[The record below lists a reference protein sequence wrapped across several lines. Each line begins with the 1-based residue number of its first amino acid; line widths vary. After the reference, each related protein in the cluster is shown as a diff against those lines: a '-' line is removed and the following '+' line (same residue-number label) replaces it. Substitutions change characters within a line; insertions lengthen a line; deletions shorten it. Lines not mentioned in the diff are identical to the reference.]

1 MPAQHNKRLRTSG
14 NSGNASHGSA
24 ARWLHTL
31 VALGM
36 MALVMSPMWA
46 SSQIG
51 RTVKQ
56 RPAATQQTSSTVK
69 RPTNPQPPQAAR
81 KGAKGKNVKR
91 ITPQIPNANRNQT
104 NKVFLEN
111 ADLLRAD
118 EAISRDYQVLK
129 GNVRFRRGDMYMFCD
144 SAYFYAETS
153 SLDAFGHVRMTQGDT
168 LWVYSDVLHY
178 YGEQGV
184 AELRSNVRL
193 ENRSTTLLTDALDY
207 EINSNVGY
215 YFDGGTIVDNRNN
228 TELKSQFGRYEL
240 DTKQAEF
247 SRNVH
252 LVNDQYEMFTDMLEY
267 NTQSH
272 VAHIT
277 TKTLIVSDSNTIN
290 TTNGWYNT
298 SADDATLYERSLITA
313 KDGKTLLGDT
323 VYYNRKHNYGE
334 ARGNVVITDPSNKVI
349 LDGDR
354 GYHDDNVHYSYVT
367 GRARAREFSQKDTIY
382 LHADTLCTL
391 INYVVNDS
399 VNDSVRVLR
408 AFNQVRFFRSDVQG
422 ICDSLQL
429 SEADTIINMYRHA
442 VVWNLERQ
450 IFGDEINIHLN
461 DSAAD
466 WATLPTGGFMAE
478 HLGEIYYDQLSG
490 KKMKAWFENKELRQL
505 DVDGNV
511 QVIMFPE
518 EKDSTYNK
526 MVNAESSHMRLNLK
540 AKQEVDRITL
550 WPEVTGKVTPLYL
563 AKKADMY
570 LPQFKWYDTLRP
582 QSPEDIYD
590 VSEEKRQLIQTIE
603 GGTRRR
609 SGSNATAPAA
619 TVIPQNNNNDNQGT
633 NPKPDNNSHE

>member
-1 MPAQHNKRLRTSG
+1 MSASHDKRPWSVNSRLR
-14 NSGNASHGSA
+14 HVIA
-24 ARWLHTL
+24 ACC
-31 VALGM
+31 V
-36 MALVMSPMWA
+36 MALMMSPVVLA
-46 SSQIG
+46 Q
-51 RTVKQ
+51 T
-56 RPAATQQTSSTVK
+56 TSSRSIKPRVTQPVK
-69 RPTNPQPPQAAR
+69 KKPAPTNPQPAQAAR
-81 KGAKGKNVKR
+81 KGAKGPKVSR
-91 ITPQIPNANRNQT
+91 ITPQIPKANRNQT

-111 ADLLRAD
+111 ADVLSAN
-118 EAISRDYQVLK
+118 EAISTDYQVLK

-178 YGEQGV
+178 YGNQGV
-184 AELRSNVRL
+184 AELRHNVRL

-228 TELKSQFGRYEL
+228 TELSSQYGRYEL

-247 SRNVH
+247 SRDVH
-252 LVNDQYEMFTDMLEY
+252 LVNDRYEMFTELLDY

-272 VAHIT
+272 IAHIT
-277 TKTLIVSDSNTIN
+277 SETLIVSDSNTIN

-298 SADDATLYERSLITA
+298 SADDATLYERALIKA
-313 KDGKTLLGDT
+313 KDGKTLQGDT
-323 VYYNRKHNYGE
+323 VYYNRSHNYGE

-349 LDGDR
+349 LDGDY
-354 GYHDDNVHYSYVT
+354 GYHDDNAHYSYVT
-367 GRARAREFSQKDTIY
+367 RRARAREFSQKDTIY

-391 INYVVNDS
+391 INHVVNDS

-408 AFNQVRFFRSDVQG
+408 AFNQVRFYRSDVQG

-442 VVWNLERQ
+442 VVWNQERQ

-490 KKMKAWFENKELRQL
+490 KKMKAWFEEKELRRL

-511 QVIMFPE
+511 QVIMFPQ

-526 MVNAESSHMRLNLK
+526 MVNAESSYMRLNLK
-540 AKQEVDRITL
+540 PKQEVDRITM

-563 AKKADMY
+563 ARKADMY
-570 LPQFKWYDTLRP
+570 LPQFHWYDMLRP
-582 QSPEDIYD
+582 QTPDDIFD
-590 VSEEKRQLIQTIE
+590 LTEEQRNLWKSVE

-609 SGSNATAPAA
+609 SGSNAGVVSQPTQDKETTLQP
-619 TVIPQNNNNDNQGT
+619 VEMP
-633 NPKPDNNSHE
+633 

>member
-1 MPAQHNKRLRTSG
+1 MFTSHYKRHLAV
-14 NSGNASHGSA
+14 NP
-24 ARWLHTL
+24 RWRHAILAFCLMT
-31 VALGM
+31 
-36 MALVMSPMWA
+36 LVMSPVVFA
-46 SSQIG
+46 QNPV
-51 RTVKQ
+51 RTHKPRETQHIKKQ
-56 RPAATQQTSSTVK
+56 PT
-69 RPTNPQPPQAAR
+69 PTNPQAPQAAR
-81 KGAKGKNVKR
+81 KGSKGHTVSR
-91 ITPQIPNANRNQT
+91 ITPQIPKANRNQT

-111 ADLLRAD
+111 ADILKAN

-153 SLDAFGHVRMTQGDT
+153 SLDAFGNVRMTQGDT

-178 YGEQGV
+178 YGDQGV

-228 TELKSQFGRYEL
+228 TELRSQYGRYEL

-247 SRNVH
+247 SRDVH
-252 LVNDQYEMFTDMLEY
+252 LINDRYEMFTDLLDY
-267 NTQSH
+267 NTQTH
-272 VAHIT
+272 IAHIT
-277 TKTLIVSDSNTIN
+277 SETLILSDSNTIN

-298 SADDATLYERSLITA
+298 SADDATLYERALITA

-323 VYYNRKHNYGE
+323 VYYNRSRNYGE
-334 ARGNVVITDPSNKVI
+334 ARGNVIITDPGNKVI
-349 LDGDR
+349 LDGNY
-354 GYHDDNVHYSYVT
+354 GYHDDNAHYSYVT

-391 INYVVNDS
+391 INYVVHETDS
-399 VNDSVRVLR
+399 AGNTTGDSVRVLR
-408 AFNQVRFFRSDVQG
+408 AFNQVRFYRSDVQG

-429 SEADTIINMYRHA
+429 SEADTIINMYNHA

-450 IFGDEINIHLN
+450 IFGDEINVHLN

-490 KKMKAWFENKELRQL
+490 KKMKAWFEEKELRRL

-511 QVIMFPE
+511 QVIMFPQ

-526 MVNAESSHMRLNLK
+526 MVSAESSYMRLNLK
-540 AKQEVDRITL
+540 PKQEVDRITM
-550 WPEVTGKVTPLYL
+550 WPEVSGKVTPLYL
-563 AKKADMY
+563 ARKTDLY
-570 LPQFKWYDTLRP
+570 LPQFQWYDSLRP
-582 QSPEDIYD
+582 KTPDDIYD
-590 VSEEKRQLIQTIE
+590 VSDELKQLMQSIQ

-609 SGSNATAPAA
+609 TGSNATQVSTDNTESGAA
-619 TVIPQNNNNDNQGT
+619 VSSTLQTSD
-633 NPKPDNNSHE
+633 KP

>member
-1 MPAQHNKRLRTSG
+1 MPASSNMRQWTVNKRWR
-14 NSGNASHGSA
+14 H
-24 ARWLHTL
+24 L
-31 VALGM
+31 VAVCCL
-36 MALVMSPMWA
+36 MALMMSPMVWA
-46 SSQIG
+46 QNPS
-51 RTVKQ
+51 RPVKS
-56 RPAATQQTSSTVK
+56 RPTQQVNK
-69 RPTNPQPPQAAR
+69 HKPTNPQSPQAAR
-81 KGAKGKNVKR
+81 KGSKGPTVKR
-91 ITPQIPNANRNQT
+91 ITPQIPKANRNQT

-111 ADLLRAD
+111 ADILKAN
-118 EAISRDYQVLK
+118 EAVSTDYQVLK

-178 YGEQGV
+178 YGDQGV

-228 TELKSQFGRYEL
+228 TELSSQFGRYEL
-240 DTKQAEF
+240 DTKQADF
-247 SRNVH
+247 SRDVH
-252 LVNDQYEMFTDMLEY
+252 LVNDRYEMFTNLLEY

-272 VAHIT
+272 IARIT
-277 TKTLIVSDSNTIN
+277 SETLIVSDSNTIN
-290 TTNGWYNT
+290 TSNGWYNT
-298 SADDATLYERSLITA
+298 SADDATLYERALITA
-313 KDGKTLLGDT
+313 KDGKTLQGDT
-323 VYYNRKHNYGE
+323 VYYNRNRNYGE
-334 ARGNVVITDPSNKVI
+334 ASGNVIITDPSNKVI
-349 LDGDR
+349 LDGDY
-354 GYHDDNVHYSYVT
+354 GYHDDNAHYSYVT
-367 GRARAREFSQKDTIY
+367 RRARAREFSQKDTIY

-391 INYVVNDS
+391 INHIVNDS

-408 AFNQVRFFRSDVQG
+408 AFNQVRFYRSDVQG

-490 KKMKAWFENKELRQL
+490 KKMKAWFEEKELRRL

-511 QVIMFPE
+511 QVIMFPQE
-518 EKDSTYNK
+518 EDSTYNK
-526 MVNAESSHMRLNLK
+526 MVNAESSYLRLNLK
-540 AKQEVDRITL
+540 PKQEVDRITM
-550 WPEVTGKVTPLYL
+550 WPEVSGKVSPLYL
-563 AKKADMY
+563 TKKADMY
-570 LPQFKWYDTLRP
+570 LPQFKWYEALRP
-582 QSPEDIYD
+582 KTPDDIYD
-590 VSEEKRQLIQTIE
+590 VSDELKELMRSIE

-609 SGSNATAPAA
+609 SGSGANKPSVPTGNASAITTETP
-619 TVIPQNNNNDNQGT
+619 VQP
-633 NPKPDNNSHE
+633 

>member
-1 MPAQHNKRLRTSG
+1 MS
-14 NSGNASHGSA
+14 ASHDKRHLASGS
-24 ARWLHTL
+24 RWHHVI
-31 VALGM
+31 VACCM
-36 MALVMSPMWA
+36 MALVMSPMMWA
-46 SSQIG
+46 GPLSQAVKPQLK
-51 RTVKQ
+51 TVKS
-56 RPAATQQTSSTVK
+56 ATK
-69 RPTNPQPPQAAR
+69 RPSNPQPAQAAK
-81 KGAKGKNVKR
+81 KGSKGPKVNR
-91 ITPQIPNANRNQT
+91 ITPQIPKANRNQT

-111 ADLLRAD
+111 ADVLKAN
-118 EAISRDYQVLK
+118 EAVSRDYQVLK

-153 SLDAFGHVRMTQGDT
+153 SLDAFGNVRMTQGDT

-178 YGEQGV
+178 YGDQGV

-228 TELKSQFGRYEL
+228 TELSSQYGRYEL

-247 SRNVH
+247 SRDVH
-252 LVNDQYEMFTDMLEY
+252 LINDRYEMFTDLLDY

-272 VAHIT
+272 IAHIT
-277 TKTLIVSDSNTIN
+277 SQTLIVSDSNTIN

-323 VYYNRKHNYGE
+323 VYYNRKRNYGE
-334 ARGNVVITDPSNKVI
+334 ARGDVVITDPGNKVI
-349 LDGDR
+349 LDGNY
-354 GYHDDNVHYSYVT
+354 GYHDDNAHYSYVT

-391 INYVVNDS
+391 INHVVNDS

-408 AFNQVRFFRSDVQG
+408 AFNQVRFYRSDVQG

-429 SEADTIINMYRHA
+429 SEADTIINMYNHA

-490 KKMKAWFENKELRQL
+490 KKMKAWFENKELRRL

-511 QVIMFPE
+511 QVIMFPQ

-526 MVNAESSHMRLNLK
+526 MVSAESSYMRLNLK
-540 AKQEVDRITL
+540 LKQEVDRITM
-550 WPEVTGKVTPLYL
+550 WPEVSGKVTPLYL
-563 AKKADMY
+563 AKRMDLY
-570 LPQFKWYDTLRP
+570 LPQFQWYDALRP
-582 QSPEDIYD
+582 KSPDDIYD
-590 VSEEKRQLIQTIE
+590 VSDELKQMVNSIQ
-603 GGTRRR
+603 GSTRRR
-609 SGSNATAPAA
+609 SGSNASQSATSVVNESSVPA
-619 TVIPQNNNNDNQGT
+619 TQLNT
-633 NPKPDNNSHE
+633 ETHE

>member
-1 MPAQHNKRLRTSG
+1 
-14 NSGNASHGSA
+14 
-24 ARWLHTL
+24 
-31 VALGM
+31 
-36 MALVMSPMWA
+36 
-46 SSQIG
+46 
-51 RTVKQ
+51 
-56 RPAATQQTSSTVK
+56 
-69 RPTNPQPPQAAR
+69 
-81 KGAKGKNVKR
+81 
-91 ITPQIPNANRNQT
+91 
-104 NKVFLEN
+104 
-111 ADLLRAD
+111 
-118 EAISRDYQVLK
+118 
-129 GNVRFRRGDMYMFCD
+129 MYMFCD

-153 SLDAFGHVRMTQGDT
+153 SLDAFGNVRMTQGDT

-193 ENRSTTLLTDALDY
+193 ENRSTTLITDALDY

-228 TELKSQFGRYEL
+228 TELSSQYGRYEL

-252 LVNDQYEMFTDMLEY
+252 LVNDRYEMFTDLLDY

-272 VAHIT
+272 IAKISSQ
-277 TKTLIVSDSNTIN
+277 TLIVSDSNTIN
-290 TTNGWYNT
+290 TTSGWYNT
-298 SADDATLYERSLITA
+298 SADDATLYQRSLITA
-313 KDGKTLLGDT
+313 KDGKTLEGDT
-323 VYYNRKHNYGE
+323 VYYNRKRNYGE
-334 ARGNVVITDPSNKVI
+334 ARGNVIITDPSNKVI
-349 LDGDR
+349 LDGGY
-354 GYHDDNVHYSYVT
+354 GYHDDNAHYSYVT
-367 GRARAREFSQKDTIY
+367 KRARAREFSQKDTIY

-391 INYVVNDS
+391 INHIVNDS

-408 AFNQVRFFRSDVQG
+408 AFNQVRFYRSDIQG

-442 VVWNLERQ
+442 VVWNLARQ
-450 IFGDEINIHLN
+450 IFGDEINVHLN

-526 MVNAESSHMRLNLK
+526 MVNAESSYMRLNLK
-540 AKQEVDRITL
+540 AKQEVDRIVM
-550 WPEVTGKVTPLYL
+550 WPEVSGKVTPLYL
-563 AKKADMY
+563 ARKADLY
-570 LPQFKWYDTLRP
+570 LPQFKWYDALRP
-582 QSPEDIYD
+582 QSPDDIYD
-590 VSEEKRQLIQTIE
+590 VSDELKQLMRSIE

-609 SGSNATAPAA
+609 SGSAA
-619 TVIPQNNNNDNQGT
+619 VSA
-633 NPKPDNNSHE
+633 NSAVGGASDSSTLKVQ

>member
-1 MPAQHNKRLRTSG
+1 
-14 NSGNASHGSA
+14 
-24 ARWLHTL
+24 
-31 VALGM
+31 
-36 MALVMSPMWA
+36 MALMMSPVVLA
-46 SSQIG
+46 Q
-51 RTVKQ
+51 T
-56 RPAATQQTSSTVK
+56 TSSRGIKPRVTQPVK
-69 RPTNPQPPQAAR
+69 KKPAPTNPQPAQAAR
-81 KGAKGKNVKR
+81 KGAKGPTVSR
-91 ITPQIPNANRNQT
+91 ITPQIPKANRNQT

-111 ADLLRAD
+111 ADVLSAN
-118 EAISRDYQVLK
+118 EAISTDYQVLK

-178 YGEQGV
+178 YGNQGV
-184 AELRSNVRL
+184 AELRHNVRL

-228 TELKSQFGRYEL
+228 TELSSQYGRYEL

-247 SRNVH
+247 SRDVH
-252 LVNDQYEMFTDMLEY
+252 LVNDRYEMFTELLDY

-272 VAHIT
+272 IAHIT
-277 TKTLIVSDSNTIN
+277 SETLIVSDSNTIN

-298 SADDATLYERSLITA
+298 SADDATLYERALIKA
-313 KDGKTLLGDT
+313 KDGKTLQGDT
-323 VYYNRKHNYGE
+323 VYYNRSHNYGE

-349 LDGDR
+349 LDGDY
-354 GYHDDNVHYSYVT
+354 GYHDDNAHYSYVT
-367 GRARAREFSQKDTIY
+367 RRARAREFSQKDTIY

-391 INYVVNDS
+391 INHVVNDS

-408 AFNQVRFFRSDVQG
+408 AFNQVRFYRSDVQG

-442 VVWNLERQ
+442 VVWNQERQ

-490 KKMKAWFENKELRQL
+490 KKMKAWFEEKELRRL

-511 QVIMFPE
+511 QVIMFPQ

-526 MVNAESSHMRLNLK
+526 MVNAESSYMRLNLK
-540 AKQEVDRITL
+540 PKQEVDRITM
-550 WPEVTGKVTPLYL
+550 WPEVSGKVTPLYL
-563 AKKADMY
+563 ARKADMY
-570 LPQFKWYDTLRP
+570 LPQFHWYDMLRP
-582 QSPEDIYD
+582 QSPDDIFD
-590 VSEEKRQLIQTIE
+590 LTEEQRNLWKSVE

-609 SGSNATAPAA
+609 SGSNAGVVTLP
-619 TVIPQNNNNDNQGT
+619 TQDNETTLQ
-633 NPKPDNNSHE
+633 PVEMP

>member
-1 MPAQHNKRLRTSG
+1 MHASNNMRRWTGNKRCR
-14 NSGNASHGSA
+14 H
-24 ARWLHTL
+24 L
-31 VALGM
+31 VTVCCL
-36 MALVMSPMWA
+36 MALMMSPMVWA
-46 SSQIG
+46 QNPT
-51 RTVKQ
+51 RPVKS
-56 RPAATQQTSSTVK
+56 RAVQTTNK
-69 RPTNPQPPQAAR
+69 RVPTNPQPPQAAK
-81 KGAKGKNVKR
+81 KGAKGPTVKR
-91 ITPQIPNANRNQT
+91 ITPQIPKANRNQT

-111 ADLLRAD
+111 ADILKAN
-118 EAISRDYQVLK
+118 EAISTDYQVLK

-178 YGEQGV
+178 YGDQGV

-215 YFDGGTIVDNRNN
+215 YFNGGTIVDNRNN
-228 TELKSQFGRYEL
+228 TELSSQYGRYEL

-247 SRNVH
+247 SRDVH
-252 LVNDQYEMFTDMLEY
+252 LVNDRYEMFTDLLDY

-272 VAHIT
+272 IARIT
-277 TKTLIVSDSNTIN
+277 SETLIVSDSNTIN
-290 TTNGWYNT
+290 TSNGWYNT
-298 SADDATLYERSLITA
+298 SVDDATLYERALITA
-313 KDGKTLLGDT
+313 KDGKTLQGDT
-323 VYYNRKHNYGE
+323 VYYNRNRNYGE
-334 ARGNVVITDPSNKVI
+334 ARGNVIITDPSNKVI
-349 LDGDR
+349 LDGDY
-354 GYHDDNVHYSYVT
+354 GYHDDNAHYSYVT
-367 GRARAREFSQKDTIY
+367 QRARAREFSQKDTIF

-391 INYVVNDS
+391 INHIVNDS

-408 AFNQVRFFRSDVQG
+408 AFNQVRFYRNDVQG

-429 SEADTIINMYRHA
+429 SEADTIINMYNHA

-490 KKMKAWFENKELRQL
+490 KKMKAWFEDKELRRL

-511 QVIMFPE
+511 QVIMFPL

-526 MVNAESSHMRLNLK
+526 MVHAESSYMRLNLK
-540 AKQEVDRITL
+540 PKQEVDRITM
-550 WPEVTGKVTPLYL
+550 WPEVSGKVSPLYL
-563 AKKADMY
+563 TKNADMY
-570 LPQFKWYDTLRP
+570 LPQFQWYDALRP
-582 QSPEDIYD
+582 KTPDDIYD
-590 VSEEKRQLIQTIE
+590 VSDELKQMVQSIQ

-609 SGSNATAPAA
+609 SGSSSGVNTVDGAA
-619 TVIPQNNNNDNQGT
+619 TTITSETPVVP
-633 NPKPDNNSHE
+633 

>member
-1 MPAQHNKRLRTSG
+1 MLASHNKRRLTV
-14 NSGNASHGSA
+14 NSSWRHVLLACC
-24 ARWLHTL
+24 
-31 VALGM
+31 V
-36 MALVMSPMWA
+36 MALMMSPVVLA
-46 SSQIG
+46 Q
-51 RTVKQ
+51 T
-56 RPAATQQTSSTVK
+56 TSS
-69 RPTNPQPPQAAR
+69 RPLKSRVTQPDKKKPGPVNPQPVQAAR
-81 KGAKGKNVKR
+81 KGAKGPKVSR
-91 ITPQIPNANRNQT
+91 ITPQIPKANRNQT

-111 ADLLRAD
+111 ADVLSAN
-118 EAISRDYQVLK
+118 EAISTDYQVLK

-178 YGEQGV
+178 YGDQGV
-184 AELRSNVRL
+184 AELRHNVRL

-228 TELKSQFGRYEL
+228 TELSSQYGRYEL

-247 SRNVH
+247 SRDVH
-252 LVNDQYEMFTDMLEY
+252 LVNDRYEMFTELLDY

-272 VAHIT
+272 IAHIT
-277 TKTLIVSDSNTIN
+277 SETLIVSDSNTIN

-298 SADDATLYERSLITA
+298 SADDATLYERALIKA
-313 KDGKTLLGDT
+313 KDGKTLQGDT
-323 VYYNRKHNYGE
+323 VYYNRSHNYGE
-334 ARGNVVITDPSNKVI
+334 ARGNVIITDPSNKVI
-349 LDGDR
+349 LDGDY
-354 GYHDDNVHYSYVT
+354 GYHDDNAHYSYVT
-367 GRARAREFSQKDTIY
+367 RRARAREFSQKDTIY

-391 INYVVNDS
+391 INHVVNDS

-408 AFNQVRFFRSDVQG
+408 AFNQVRFYRSDVQG

-429 SEADTIINMYRHA
+429 SEADTIINMYNHA

-450 IFGDEINIHLN
+450 IFGDEINVHLN

-490 KKMKAWFENKELRQL
+490 KKMKAWFEEKELRRL

-511 QVIMFPE
+511 QVIMFPQ
-518 EKDSTYNK
+518 EKDSIYNK
-526 MVNAESSHMRLNLK
+526 MVSAESSYMRLNLK
-540 AKQEVDRITL
+540 PKQEVDRITM
-550 WPEVTGKVTPLYL
+550 WPEVSGKVTPLYL
-563 AKKADMY
+563 AKKSDMY
-570 LPQFKWYDTLRP
+570 LPQFQWYDALRP
-582 QSPEDIYD
+582 KTPDDIYD
-590 VSEEKRQLIQTIE
+590 VSDELKQVIQSIQ

-609 SGSNATAPAA
+609 SGSNANAA
-619 TVIPQNNNNDNQGT
+619 TATEANVPNDLST
-633 NPKPDNNSHE
+633 PKTEEKP

>member
-1 MPAQHNKRLRTSG
+1 MPATHDKRYPSNGSTG
-14 NSGNASHGSA
+14 NSHACWRHVVVVFCLFA
-24 ARWLHTL
+24 ML
-31 VALGM
+31 
-36 MALVMSPMWA
+36 MSPVVWA
-46 SSQIG
+46 QTPKGAKS
-51 RTVKQ
+51 
-56 RPAATQQTSSTVK
+56 RPVTTQKKNVK
-69 RPTNPQPPQAAR
+69 RPTNPQPAQAAQ
-81 KGAKGKNVKR
+81 KGAKGPKVNR
-91 ITPQIPNANRNQT
+91 ITPQIPKANRNQT

-111 ADLLRAD
+111 ADLLKAN
-118 EAISRDYQVLK
+118 EMVSRDYQVLK

-153 SLDAFGHVRMTQGDT
+153 SLDAFGNVRMTQGDT

-193 ENRSTTLLTDALDY
+193 ENRSTTLITDALDY

-228 TELKSQFGRYEL
+228 TELSSQYGRYEL

-252 LVNDQYEMFTDMLEY
+252 LVNDRYEMFTDLLDY

-272 VAHIT
+272 IAKISSQ
-277 TKTLIVSDSNTIN
+277 TLIVSDSNTIN
-290 TTNGWYNT
+290 TTSGWYNT
-298 SADDATLYERSLITA
+298 SADDATLYQRSLITA
-313 KDGKTLLGDT
+313 KDGKTLEGDT
-323 VYYNRKHNYGE
+323 VYYNRKRNYGE
-334 ARGNVVITDPSNKVI
+334 ARGNVIITDPSNKVI
-349 LDGDR
+349 LDGGY
-354 GYHDDNVHYSYVT
+354 GYHDDNAHYSYVT
-367 GRARAREFSQKDTIY
+367 KRARAREFSQKDTIY
-382 LHADTLCTL
+382 LHADTLCTH
-391 INYVVNDS
+391 INHIVNDS

-408 AFNQVRFFRSDVQG
+408 AFNQVRFYRSDIQG

-442 VVWNLERQ
+442 VVWNLARQ
-450 IFGDEINIHLN
+450 IFGDEINVHLN

-526 MVNAESSHMRLNLK
+526 MVNAESSYMRLNLK
-540 AKQEVDRITL
+540 AKQEVDRIVM
-550 WPEVTGKVTPLYL
+550 WPEVSGKVTPLYL
-563 AKKADMY
+563 ARKADLY
-570 LPQFKWYDTLRP
+570 LPQFKWYDALRP
-582 QSPEDIYD
+582 QSPDDIYD
-590 VSEEKRQLIQTIE
+590 VSDELKQLMRSIE

-609 SGSNATAPAA
+609 SGSAA
-619 TVIPQNNNNDNQGT
+619 VSA
-633 NPKPDNNSHE
+633 NSANSAVGGASDSSTLKAQ

>member
-1 MPAQHNKRLRTSG
+1 
-14 NSGNASHGSA
+14 
-24 ARWLHTL
+24 
-31 VALGM
+31 
-36 MALVMSPMWA
+36 MALMMSPVVWA
-46 SSQIG
+46 QNPV
-51 RTVKQ
+51 RTVKPRAGQ
-56 RPAATQQTSSTVK
+56 AVNKHKPS
-69 RPTNPQPPQAAR
+69 NPQTPQAAR
-81 KGAKGKNVKR
+81 KGAKGPKVGR
-91 ITPQIPNANRNQT
+91 ITPQIPKANRNQT

-111 ADLLRAD
+111 ADLLKAD
-118 EAISRDYQVLK
+118 ENISLDYQVLK

-144 SAYFYAETS
+144 SAYFYAQTS
-153 SLDAFGHVRMTQGDT
+153 SLDAFGNVRMTQGDT

-178 YGEQGV
+178 YGDQGV

-193 ENRSTTLLTDALDY
+193 ENRSTTLLTNALDY

-228 TELKSQFGRYEL
+228 TELSSVYGRYEL

-247 SRNVH
+247 SRDVH
-252 LVNDQYEMFTDMLEY
+252 LVNDRYEMFTDLLDY

-272 VAHIT
+272 IAHIT
-277 TKTLIVSDSNTIN
+277 SETLIVSDSNTIN

-298 SADDATLYERSLITA
+298 SADDATLYERALITA

-323 VYYNRKHNYGE
+323 VYYNRNRNYGE
-334 ARGNVVITDPSNKVI
+334 ARGNVVITDPTNKVI
-349 LDGDR
+349 LDGNY
-354 GYHDDNVHYSYVT
+354 GYHDDNAHYSFVT

-391 INYVVNDS
+391 INHVVNDS

-429 SEADTIINMYRHA
+429 SEADTIINMYNHA

-450 IFGDEINIHLN
+450 IFGDEINVHLN

-478 HLGEIYYDQLSG
+478 HLGETYYDQLSG
-490 KKMKAWFENKELRQL
+490 KKMKAWFEDKELRRL

-511 QVIMFPE
+511 QVIMFPQ

-526 MVNAESSHMRLNLK
+526 MVNAESSFMRLNLK
-540 AKQEVDRITL
+540 AKQEVDRITM
-550 WPEVTGKVTPLYL
+550 WPEVSGRVTPLFL
-563 AKKADMY
+563 AKKTDLY
-570 LPQFKWYDTLRP
+570 LPQFQWYDALRP
-582 QSPEDIYD
+582 KTPDDIYD
-590 VSEEKRQLIQTIE
+590 VSDELKQVMKSIQ

-609 SGSNATAPAA
+609 SGSNASA
-619 TVIPQNNNNDNQGT
+619 TPTVEVGASSSET
-633 NPKPDNNSHE
+633 TLKSEEKP

>member
-1 MPAQHNKRLRTSG
+1 
-14 NSGNASHGSA
+14 
-24 ARWLHTL
+24 
-31 VALGM
+31 
-36 MALVMSPMWA
+36 MALMMSPMLWA
-46 SSQIG
+46 QQP
-51 RTVKQ
+51 Q
-56 RPAATQQTSSTVK
+56 RSTRVRAAAPRSSTVK
-69 RPTNPQPPQAAR
+69 RPTNPQHAQAAR
-81 KGAKGKNVKR
+81 KGSKGPSVSR
-91 ITPQIPNANRNQT
+91 ITPQIPKANRNQT

-111 ADLLRAD
+111 ADILKAN
-118 EAISRDYQVLK
+118 EYISRDYQVLK

-153 SLDAFGHVRMTQGDT
+153 SLDAFGNVRMTQGDT

-178 YGEQGV
+178 YGDQGV

-228 TELKSQFGRYEL
+228 TELKSQYGRYEL

-247 SRNVH
+247 SRDVH
-252 LVNDQYEMFTDMLEY
+252 LINDRYEMFTDMLDY
-267 NTQSH
+267 NTQTH
-272 VAHIT
+272 IAHIT
-277 TKTLIVSDSNTIN
+277 SETLIVSDSNTIN

-298 SADDATLYERSLITA
+298 SADDATLYERAVITA

-323 VYYNRKHNYGE
+323 VYYNRKRNYGE

-349 LDGDR
+349 LDGDY
-354 GYHDDNVHYSYVT
+354 GYHDDNAHYSYVT
-367 GRARAREFSQKDTIY
+367 RRARAREFSQKDTIY

-391 INYVVNDS
+391 INHVVNDS

-408 AFNQVRFFRSDVQG
+408 AFNQVRFYRNDVQG

-429 SEADTIINMYRHA
+429 SEADTIINMYNHA

-450 IFGDEINIHLN
+450 IFGDEINVHLN

-466 WATLPTGGFMAE
+466 WAMLPLGGFMAE

-490 KKMKAWFENKELRQL
+490 KKMKAWFEEKELRRL

-511 QVIMFPE
+511 QVIMFPQ

-526 MVNAESSHMRLNLK
+526 MVSAESSYMRLNLK
-540 AKQEVDRITL
+540 PKQEVDRITM
-550 WPEVTGKVTPLYL
+550 WPEVSGKVTPLYL
-563 AKKADMY
+563 AKKADLY
-570 LPQFKWYDTLRP
+570 LPQFQWYDALRP
-582 QSPEDIYD
+582 KSPDDIYD
-590 VSEEKRQLIQTIE
+590 VSEELKQLMRTIQ

-609 SGSNATAPAA
+609 AGANAGLASSSPDQAA
-619 TVIPQNNNNDNQGT
+619 SETTLQNSD
-633 NPKPDNNSHE
+633 PSHE

>member
-1 MPAQHNKRLRTSG
+1 MSVLHNMRRCTV
-14 NSGNASHGSA
+14 NRYWRHF
-24 ARWLHTL
+24 
-31 VALGM
+31 VAVCCVMVLM
-36 MALVMSPMWA
+36 MSPMA
-46 SSQIG
+46 LAQNSSRAVRANPNQQ
-51 RTVKQ
+51 VKKH
-56 RPAATQQTSSTVK
+56 T
-69 RPTNPQPPQAAR
+69 PTNPQPPKAAR
-81 KGAKGKNVKR
+81 KGTKGPKVQR
-91 ITPQIPNANRNQT
+91 ITPQIPKANRNQT

-111 ADLLRAD
+111 ADILSAN
-118 EAISRDYQVLK
+118 EAISTDYQVLK

-178 YGEQGV
+178 YGDQGV

-228 TELKSQFGRYEL
+228 TELRSQFGRYEL

-247 SRNVH
+247 SRDVH
-252 LVNDQYEMFTDMLEY
+252 LVNDRYEMFTDLLEY
-267 NTQSH
+267 NTLSH
-272 VAHIT
+272 LAHIT
-277 TKTLIVSDSNTIN
+277 SETLIVSDSNTIN

-298 SADDATLYERSLITA
+298 SADDATLYERALITA

-349 LDGDR
+349 LDGDY
-354 GYHDDNVHYSYVT
+354 GYHDDNAHYSYVT
-367 GRARAREFSQKDTIY
+367 RRARAREFSQKDTIY

-391 INYVVNDS
+391 INHVVNDS

-408 AFNQVRFFRSDVQG
+408 AFNQVRFYRSDVQG

-490 KKMKAWFENKELRQL
+490 KKMKAWFEEKELRRL

-511 QVIMFPE
+511 QVIMFPQ

-526 MVNAESSHMRLNLK
+526 MVSAESSYLRLNLK
-540 AKQEVDRITL
+540 PKQEVDRITM
-550 WPEVTGKVTPLYL
+550 WPEVSGKVTPLYL

-570 LPQFKWYDTLRP
+570 LPQFKWYDSLRP
-582 QSPEDIYD
+582 QSPDDIFD
-590 VSEEKRQLIQTIE
+590 VSDELKDLMRTIE

-609 SGSNATAPAA
+609 SGSAA
-619 TVIPQNNNNDNQGT
+619 GT
-633 NPKPDNNSHE
+633 MTTDSGAGSSSTTLTLENSDKP

>member
-1 MPAQHNKRLRTSG
+1 MVASPNKWKG
-14 NSGNASHGSA
+14 IFNARYRHVLMA
-24 ARWLHTL
+24 CCL
-31 VALGM
+31 
-36 MALVMSPMWA
+36 MALMMSPMVWA
-46 SSQIG
+46 QTPRSTKP
-51 RTVKQ
+51 RTAMQ
-56 RPAATQQTSSTVK
+56 RPK
-69 RPTNPQPPQAAR
+69 RPQPTNPQPAQAAR
-81 KGAKGKNVKR
+81 KGAKGPKVSR
-91 ITPQIPNANRNQT
+91 ITPQIPKANRNQS

-111 ADLLRAD
+111 ADILSAN
-118 EAISRDYQVLK
+118 EAISTDYQVLK

-153 SLDAFGHVRMTQGDT
+153 SLDAFGNVRMTQGDT

-178 YGEQGV
+178 YGDQGV
-184 AELRSNVRL
+184 AELRNNVRL

-228 TELKSQFGRYEL
+228 TELSSQYGRYEL

-252 LVNDQYEMFTDMLEY
+252 LVNDRYEMFTDLLDY

-272 VAHIT
+272 IAHIT
-277 TKTLIVSDSNTIN
+277 SETYIVSDSNTIN

-298 SADDATLYERSLITA
+298 SADDATLYERALITA
-313 KDGKTLLGDT
+313 KDGKTLQGDT
-323 VYYNRKHNYGE
+323 VYYNRNRNYGE
-334 ARGNVVITDPSNKVI
+334 ARGDVVITDPSNKVI
-349 LDGDR
+349 LDGDY
-354 GYHDDNVHYSYVT
+354 GYHDDNAHYSYVT
-367 GRARAREFSQKDTIY
+367 GRARAREFSQQDTIY

-391 INYVVNDS
+391 INYVVKDS
-399 VNDSVRVLR
+399 LGGDSVRVLR
-408 AFNQVRFFRSDVQG
+408 AFNQVRFYRSDVQG

-429 SEADTIINMYRHA
+429 SEADTIINMYDHA

-511 QVIMFPE
+511 EVIMFPQE
-518 EKDSTYNK
+518 DDSTYNK
-526 MVNAESSHMRLNLK
+526 MVNAESSYLRLNLK
-540 AKQEVDRITL
+540 PKQEVDRIAM
-550 WPEVTGKVTPLYL
+550 WPEVTGRVTPLYL
-563 AKKADMY
+563 ARKTDLY
-570 LPQFKWYDTLRP
+570 LPQFQWYDALRP
-582 QSPEDIYD
+582 KTPDDIYD
-590 VSEEKRQLIQTIE
+590 VSDELKQLTQTIQ

-609 SGSNATAPAA
+609 SGSNAADASAQSTETTIA
-619 TVIPQNNNNDNQGT
+619 T
-633 NPKPDNNSHE
+633 NPQPLEKP

>member
-1 MPAQHNKRLRTSG
+1 MFTSHYKRHLAVS
-14 NSGNASHGSA
+14 
-24 ARWLHTL
+24 ARWRHFI
-31 VALGM
+31 VACSM
-36 MALVMSPMWA
+36 MMLVMSPVVWA
-46 SSQIG
+46 QNPVGNRRPTSMQHIK
-51 RTVKQ
+51 KQ
-56 RPAATQQTSSTVK
+56 PT
-69 RPTNPQPPQAAR
+69 PTNPQPAQAAR
-81 KGAKGKNVKR
+81 KGSKGHNVSR
-91 ITPQIPNANRNQT
+91 ITPQIPKASRNQT

-111 ADLLRAD
+111 ADILKAN
-118 EAISRDYQVLK
+118 EVISRDYQVLK

-144 SAYFYAETS
+144 SAYFYPETS

-178 YGEQGV
+178 YGDQGV

-215 YFDGGTIVDNRNN
+215 YFNGGTIVDNRNN
-228 TELKSQFGRYEL
+228 TELRSQYGRYEL

-247 SRNVH
+247 SRDVY
-252 LVNDQYEMFTDMLEY
+252 LVNDRYEMFTDLLDY

-272 VAHIT
+272 IAHIT
-277 TKTLIVSDSNTIN
+277 SETLIVSDSNTIN

-298 SADDATLYERSLITA
+298 SADDATLYERALITA

-323 VYYNRKHNYGE
+323 VYYNRSRNYGE
-334 ARGNVVITDPSNKVI
+334 ARGDVVITDPSNKVI
-349 LDGDR
+349 LDGNY
-354 GYHDDNVHYSYVT
+354 GYHDDNAHYSYVT

-391 INYVVNDS
+391 INYVPNDS
-399 VNDSVRVLR
+399 TGGDSVRVLR
-408 AFNQVRFFRSDVQG
+408 AFNQVRFYRSDVQG

-429 SEADTIINMYRHA
+429 SEADTIINMYNHA

-490 KKMKAWFENKELRQL
+490 KKMKAWFEEKELRRL

-511 QVIMFPE
+511 QVIMFPQE
-518 EKDSTYNK
+518 EDSTYNK
-526 MVNAESSHMRLNLK
+526 MVNAESSYMRLNLK
-540 AKQEVDRITL
+540 PKQEVDRITM
-550 WPEVTGKVTPLYL
+550 WPEVSGKVTPLYL
-563 AKKADMY
+563 ARKTDMY
-570 LPQFKWYDTLRP
+570 LPQFQWYDALRP
-582 QSPEDIYD
+582 KTPDDIYD
-590 VSEEKRQLIQTIE
+590 VSDDLKQMIQSIQ

-609 SGSNATAPAA
+609 SGSNASSTPTPAPAGNEA
-619 TVIPQNNNNDNQGT
+619 SSNLSTP
-633 NPKPDNNSHE
+633 

>member
-1 MPAQHNKRLRTSG
+1 MFTSHYKRHLAVS
-14 NSGNASHGSA
+14 
-24 ARWLHTL
+24 ARWRHFI
-31 VALGM
+31 VACSM
-36 MALVMSPMWA
+36 MMLVMSPVVWA
-46 SSQIG
+46 QNPVGNRRPTSMQHIK
-51 RTVKQ
+51 KQ
-56 RPAATQQTSSTVK
+56 PT
-69 RPTNPQPPQAAR
+69 PTNPQPAQAAR
-81 KGAKGKNVKR
+81 KGSKGHNVSR
-91 ITPQIPNANRNQT
+91 ITPQIPKANRNQT

-111 ADLLRAD
+111 ADILKAN
-118 EAISRDYQVLK
+118 EVISRDYQVLK

-144 SAYFYAETS
+144 SAYFYPETS

-178 YGEQGV
+178 YGDQGV

-215 YFDGGTIVDNRNN
+215 YFNGGTIVDNRNN
-228 TELKSQFGRYEL
+228 TELRSQYGRYEL

-247 SRNVH
+247 SRDVH
-252 LVNDQYEMFTDMLEY
+252 LVNDRYEMFTDLLDY

-272 VAHIT
+272 IAHIT
-277 TKTLIVSDSNTIN
+277 SETLIVSDSNTIN

-298 SADDATLYERSLITA
+298 SADDATLYERALITA

-323 VYYNRKHNYGE
+323 VYYNRSRNYGE
-334 ARGNVVITDPSNKVI
+334 ARGDVVITDPSNKVI
-349 LDGDR
+349 LDGNY
-354 GYHDDNVHYSYVT
+354 GYHDDNAHYSYVT

-391 INYVVNDS
+391 INYVPNDS
-399 VNDSVRVLR
+399 TGGDSVRVLR
-408 AFNQVRFFRSDVQG
+408 AFNQVRFYRSDVQG

-429 SEADTIINMYRHA
+429 SEADTIINMYNHA

-490 KKMKAWFENKELRQL
+490 KKMKAWFEEKELRRL

-511 QVIMFPE
+511 QVIMFPQE
-518 EKDSTYNK
+518 DDSTYNK
-526 MVNAESSHMRLNLK
+526 MVNAESSYMRLNLK
-540 AKQEVDRITL
+540 PKQEVDRITM
-550 WPEVTGKVTPLYL
+550 WPEVSGKVTPLYL
-563 AKKADMY
+563 ARKTDMY
-570 LPQFKWYDTLRP
+570 LPQFQWYDALRP
-582 QSPEDIYD
+582 KTPDDIYD
-590 VSEEKRQLIQTIE
+590 VSDDLKQMIQSIQ

-609 SGSNATAPAA
+609 SGSNAASTPTPTPAGNEA
-619 TVIPQNNNNDNQGT
+619 SSNLSTLETSEQP
-633 NPKPDNNSHE
+633 

>member
-1 MPAQHNKRLRTSG
+1 MAVYSG
-14 NSGNASHGSA
+14 KQYRNGAS
-24 ARWLHTL
+24 RWRQVI
-31 VALGM
+31 VACCV
-36 MALVMSPMWA
+36 MALMMSPMLWA
-46 SSQIG
+46 QQP
-51 RTVKQ
+51 Q
-56 RPAATQQTSSTVK
+56 RSTRVRAAAPRSSTIK
-69 RPTNPQPPQAAR
+69 RPTNPQHAQAAR
-81 KGAKGKNVKR
+81 KGSKGRSVGR
-91 ITPQIPNANRNQT
+91 ITPQIPKANRNQT

-111 ADLLRAD
+111 ADILKAN
-118 EAISRDYQVLK
+118 EYISRDYQVLK

-153 SLDAFGHVRMTQGDT
+153 SLDAFGNVRMTQGDT

-178 YGEQGV
+178 YGDQGV

-228 TELKSQFGRYEL
+228 TELKSQYGRYEL

-247 SRNVH
+247 SRDVH
-252 LVNDQYEMFTDMLEY
+252 LINDRYEMFTDMLDY
-267 NTQSH
+267 NTQTH
-272 VAHIT
+272 IAHIT
-277 TKTLIVSDSNTIN
+277 SETLIVSDSNTIN

-298 SADDATLYERSLITA
+298 SADDATLYERAVITA

-323 VYYNRKHNYGE
+323 VYYNRKRNYGE
-334 ARGNVVITDPSNKVI
+334 ARGNVVITDPTNKVI
-349 LDGDR
+349 LDGDY
-354 GYHDDNVHYSYVT
+354 GYHDDNAHYSYVT
-367 GRARAREFSQKDTIY
+367 RRARAREFSQKDTIY

-391 INYVVNDS
+391 INHVVNDS

-408 AFNQVRFFRSDVQG
+408 AFNQVRFYRNDVQG

-429 SEADTIINMYRHA
+429 SEADTIINMYNHA

-450 IFGDEINIHLN
+450 IFGDEINVHLN

-466 WATLPTGGFMAE
+466 WAMLPLGGFMAE

-490 KKMKAWFENKELRQL
+490 KKMKAWFEEKELRRL

-511 QVIMFPE
+511 QVIMFPQ

-526 MVNAESSHMRLNLK
+526 MVSAESSYMRLNLK
-540 AKQEVDRITL
+540 PKQEVDRITM
-550 WPEVTGKVTPLYL
+550 WPEVSGKVTPLYL
-563 AKKADMY
+563 AKKADLY
-570 LPQFKWYDTLRP
+570 LPQFQWYDVLRP
-582 QSPEDIYD
+582 KSPDDIYD
-590 VSEEKRQLIQTIE
+590 VSEELKQLMRTIQ

-609 SGSNATAPAA
+609 AGANAGLASSSPDQAA
-619 TVIPQNNNNDNQGT
+619 SETTLQNSD
-633 NPKPDNNSHE
+633 PSHE

>member
-1 MPAQHNKRLRTSG
+1 MSASHDKRPWSVNSRLR
-14 NSGNASHGSA
+14 HVIA
-24 ARWLHTL
+24 ACC
-31 VALGM
+31 V
-36 MALVMSPMWA
+36 MALMMSPVVLA
-46 SSQIG
+46 Q
-51 RTVKQ
+51 T
-56 RPAATQQTSSTVK
+56 TSSRSIKPRVTQPVK
-69 RPTNPQPPQAAR
+69 KKPAPTNPQPAQAAR
-81 KGAKGKNVKR
+81 KGAKGPKVSR
-91 ITPQIPNANRNQT
+91 ITPQIPKANRNQT

-111 ADLLRAD
+111 ADVLSAN
-118 EAISRDYQVLK
+118 EAISTDYQVLK

-178 YGEQGV
+178 YGNQGV
-184 AELRSNVRL
+184 AELRHNVRL

-228 TELKSQFGRYEL
+228 TELSSQYGRYEL

-247 SRNVH
+247 SRDVH
-252 LVNDQYEMFTDMLEY
+252 LVNDRYEMFTELLDY

-272 VAHIT
+272 IAHIT
-277 TKTLIVSDSNTIN
+277 SETLIVSDSNTIN

-298 SADDATLYERSLITA
+298 SADDATLYERALIKA
-313 KDGKTLLGDT
+313 KDGKTLQGDT
-323 VYYNRKHNYGE
+323 VYYNRSHNYGE

-349 LDGDR
+349 LDGDY
-354 GYHDDNVHYSYVT
+354 GYHDDNAHYSYVT
-367 GRARAREFSQKDTIY
+367 RRARAREFSQKDTIY

-391 INYVVNDS
+391 INHVVNDS

-408 AFNQVRFFRSDVQG
+408 AFNQVRFYRSDVQG

-442 VVWNLERQ
+442 VVWNQERQ

-490 KKMKAWFENKELRQL
+490 KKMKAWFEEKELRRL

-511 QVIMFPE
+511 QVIMFPQ

-526 MVNAESSHMRLNLK
+526 MVNAESSYMRLNLK
-540 AKQEVDRITL
+540 PKQEVDRITM

-563 AKKADMY
+563 ARKADMY
-570 LPQFKWYDTLRP
+570 LPQFHWYDMLRP
-582 QSPEDIYD
+582 QTPDDIFD
-590 VSEEKRQLIQTIE
+590 LTEEQRNLWKSVE

-609 SGSNATAPAA
+609 SGSNAGVVSQPTQDKE
-619 TVIPQNNNNDNQGT
+619 TTPQ
-633 NPKPDNNSHE
+633 PVEMP

>member
-1 MPAQHNKRLRTSG
+1 MVASPNKWKG
-14 NSGNASHGSA
+14 IFNARYRH
-24 ARWLHTL
+24 
-31 VALGM
+31 ALM
-36 MALVMSPMWA
+36 ACCLMALMMSPMVWA
-46 SSQIG
+46 QTPRSTKP
-51 RTVKQ
+51 RTAMQ
-56 RPAATQQTSSTVK
+56 RPK
-69 RPTNPQPPQAAR
+69 RPQPTNPQPAQAAR
-81 KGAKGKNVKR
+81 KGVKGPKVSR
-91 ITPQIPNANRNQT
+91 ITPQIPKANRNQS

-111 ADLLRAD
+111 ADILSAN
-118 EAISRDYQVLK
+118 EAISTDYQVLK

-153 SLDAFGHVRMTQGDT
+153 SLDAFGNVRMTQGDT

-178 YGEQGV
+178 YGDQGV
-184 AELRSNVRL
+184 AELRNNVRL

-228 TELKSQFGRYEL
+228 TELSSQYGRYEL

-252 LVNDQYEMFTDMLEY
+252 LVNDRYEMFTDLLDY

-272 VAHIT
+272 IAHIT
-277 TKTLIVSDSNTIN
+277 SETYIVSDSNTIN

-298 SADDATLYERSLITA
+298 SADDATLYERALITA
-313 KDGKTLLGDT
+313 KDGKTLQGDT
-323 VYYNRKHNYGE
+323 VYYNRNRNFGE
-334 ARGNVVITDPSNKVI
+334 ARGDVVITDPSNKVI
-349 LDGDR
+349 LDGDY

-391 INYVVNDS
+391 INYVVKDS
-399 VNDSVRVLR
+399 LGGDSVRVLR
-408 AFNQVRFFRSDVQG
+408 AFNQVRFYRSDVQG

-429 SEADTIINMYRHA
+429 SEADTIINMYDHA

-511 QVIMFPE
+511 EVIMFPQE
-518 EKDSTYNK
+518 DDSTYNK
-526 MVNAESSHMRLNLK
+526 MVNAESSYLRLNLK
-540 AKQEVDRITL
+540 PKQEVDRIAM
-550 WPEVTGKVTPLYL
+550 WPEVTGRVTPLYL
-563 AKKADMY
+563 ARKTDLY
-570 LPQFKWYDTLRP
+570 LPQFQWYDALRP
-582 QSPEDIYD
+582 KTPDDIYD
-590 VSEEKRQLIQTIE
+590 VSDELKQLTQTIQ
-603 GGTRRR
+603 GGKRRR
-609 SGSNATAPAA
+609 SGSNAGDASAQSTEA
-619 TVIPQNNNNDNQGT
+619 TIAT
-633 NPKPDNNSHE
+633 NPQPLEKP

>member
-1 MPAQHNKRLRTSG
+1 MAVYSG
-14 NSGNASHGSA
+14 KQYRNGAS
-24 ARWLHTL
+24 RWRQVI
-31 VALGM
+31 VACCV
-36 MALVMSPMWA
+36 MALMMSPMLWA
-46 SSQIG
+46 QQP
-51 RTVKQ
+51 Q
-56 RPAATQQTSSTVK
+56 RSTRVRAAAPRSSTIK
-69 RPTNPQPPQAAR
+69 RPTNPQPAQAAR
-81 KGAKGKNVKR
+81 KGSKGPSVSR
-91 ITPQIPNANRNQT
+91 ITPQIPKANRNQT

-111 ADLLRAD
+111 ADILKAN
-118 EAISRDYQVLK
+118 EYISRDYQVLK

-153 SLDAFGHVRMTQGDT
+153 SLDAFGNVRMTQGDT

-178 YGEQGV
+178 YGDQGV

-228 TELKSQFGRYEL
+228 TELKSQYGRYEL

-247 SRNVH
+247 SRDVH
-252 LVNDQYEMFTDMLEY
+252 LINDRYEMFTDMLDY
-267 NTQSH
+267 NTQTH
-272 VAHIT
+272 IAHIT
-277 TKTLIVSDSNTIN
+277 SETLIVSDSNTIN

-298 SADDATLYERSLITA
+298 SADDATLYERAVITA

-323 VYYNRKHNYGE
+323 VYYNRKRNYGE
-334 ARGNVVITDPSNKVI
+334 ARGNVVITDPTNKVI
-349 LDGDR
+349 LDGDY
-354 GYHDDNVHYSYVT
+354 GYHDDNAHYSYVT
-367 GRARAREFSQKDTIY
+367 RRARAREFSQKDTIY

-391 INYVVNDS
+391 INHVVNDS

-408 AFNQVRFFRSDVQG
+408 AFNQVRFYRNDVQG

-429 SEADTIINMYRHA
+429 SEADTIINMYNHA

-450 IFGDEINIHLN
+450 IFGDEINVHLN

-466 WATLPTGGFMAE
+466 WAMLPLGGFMAE

-490 KKMKAWFENKELRQL
+490 KKMKAWFEEKELRRL

-511 QVIMFPE
+511 QVIMFPQ

-526 MVNAESSHMRLNLK
+526 MVSAESSYMRLNLK
-540 AKQEVDRITL
+540 PKQEVDRITM
-550 WPEVTGKVTPLYL
+550 WPEVSGKVTPLYL
-563 AKKADMY
+563 AKKADLY
-570 LPQFKWYDTLRP
+570 LPQFQWYDALRP
-582 QSPEDIYD
+582 KSPDDIYD
-590 VSEEKRQLIQTIE
+590 VSEELKQLMRTIQ

-609 SGSNATAPAA
+609 AGANAGLASSSPDQAA
-619 TVIPQNNNNDNQGT
+619 SETTLQNSD
-633 NPKPDNNSHE
+633 PSHE

>member
-1 MPAQHNKRLRTSG
+1 MR
-14 NSGNASHGSA
+14 A
-24 ARWLHTL
+24 AAPR
-31 VALGM
+31 
-36 MALVMSPMWA
+36 
-46 SSQIG
+46 
-51 RTVKQ
+51 
-56 RPAATQQTSSTVK
+56 SSTVK
-69 RPTNPQPPQAAR
+69 RPTNPQPAQAAR
-81 KGAKGKNVKR
+81 KGSKGRSVSR
-91 ITPQIPNANRNQT
+91 ITPQIPKANRNQT

-111 ADLLRAD
+111 ADILKAN
-118 EAISRDYQVLK
+118 EYISRDYQVLK

-153 SLDAFGHVRMTQGDT
+153 SLDAFGNVRMTQGDT

-178 YGEQGV
+178 YGDQGV

-228 TELKSQFGRYEL
+228 TELKSQYGRYEL

-247 SRNVH
+247 SRDVH
-252 LVNDQYEMFTDMLEY
+252 LINDRYEMFTDMLDY
-267 NTQSH
+267 NTQTH
-272 VAHIT
+272 IAHIT
-277 TKTLIVSDSNTIN
+277 SETLIVSDSNTIN

-298 SADDATLYERSLITA
+298 SADDATLYERAVITA

-323 VYYNRKHNYGE
+323 VYYNRKRNYGE
-334 ARGNVVITDPSNKVI
+334 ARGNVVITDPTNKVI
-349 LDGDR
+349 LDGDY
-354 GYHDDNVHYSYVT
+354 GYHDDNAHYSYVT
-367 GRARAREFSQKDTIY
+367 RRARAREFSQKDTIY

-391 INYVVNDS
+391 INHVVNDS

-408 AFNQVRFFRSDVQG
+408 AFNQVRFYRNDVQG

-429 SEADTIINMYRHA
+429 SEADTIINMYNHA

-450 IFGDEINIHLN
+450 IFGDEINVHLN

-466 WATLPTGGFMAE
+466 WAML

-490 KKMKAWFENKELRQL
+490 KKMKAWFEEKELRRL

-511 QVIMFPE
+511 QVIMFPQ

-526 MVNAESSHMRLNLK
+526 MVSAESSYMRLNLK
-540 AKQEVDRITL
+540 PKQEVDRITM
-550 WPEVTGKVTPLYL
+550 WPEVSGKVTPLYL
-563 AKKADMY
+563 AKKADLY
-570 LPQFKWYDTLRP
+570 LPQFQWYDALRP
-582 QSPEDIYD
+582 KSPDDIYD
-590 VSEEKRQLIQTIE
+590 VSEELKQLMRTIQ

-609 SGSNATAPAA
+609 AGANAGLASSSPDQAA
-619 TVIPQNNNNDNQGT
+619 SETTLQNSD
-633 NPKPDNNSHE
+633 PSHE

>member
-1 MPAQHNKRLRTSG
+1 MSATRDKRYQRHDTTGDSKACWRHVVAACCVFALLISPVMWAQSPRGTKPRTTVTRTST
-14 NSGNASHGSA
+14 A
-24 ARWLHTL
+24 
-31 VALGM
+31 
-36 MALVMSPMWA
+36 
-46 SSQIG
+46 
-51 RTVKQ
+51 
-56 RPAATQQTSSTVK
+56 K
-69 RPTNPQPPQAAR
+69 RPTNPQSPQAAK
-81 KGAKGKNVKR
+81 KGAKGPKVSR
-91 ITPQIPNANRNQT
+91 ITPQIPKANRNQS

-111 ADLLRAD
+111 ADILRAN

-153 SLDAFGHVRMTQGDT
+153 SLDAFGNVRMTQGDT

-228 TELKSQFGRYEL
+228 TELTSQYGRYEL

-252 LVNDQYEMFTDMLEY
+252 LVNDRYEMFTDLLDY
-267 NTQSH
+267 NTLSH
-272 VAHIT
+272 IAKISSQ
-277 TKTLIVSDSNTIN
+277 TLIVSDSNTIN
-290 TTNGWYNT
+290 TTSGWYNT
-298 SADDATLYERSLITA
+298 SADDATLYNRSLITA
-313 KDGKTLLGDT
+313 KDGKTLEGDT
-323 VYYNRKHNYGE
+323 VYYNRTRNYGE
-334 ARGNVVITDPSNKVI
+334 ARGNVIITDPSNKVI
-349 LDGDR
+349 LDGDY

-367 GRARAREFSQKDTIY
+367 KRARAREFSQKDTIY

-391 INYVVNDS
+391 INHVVNDS
-399 VNDSVRVLR
+399 VNDSVRVLK
-408 AFNQVRFFRSDVQG
+408 AFNQVRFYRNDIQG

-490 KKMKAWFENKELRQL
+490 KKMKAWFEEKELRRL

-511 QVIMFPE
+511 QVIMFPQE
-518 EKDSTYNK
+518 EDSTYNK
-526 MVNAESSHMRLNLK
+526 MVNAESSYLRLNLK
-540 AKQEVDRITL
+540 PKQEVDRITM
-550 WPEVTGKVTPLYL
+550 WPEVSGKVSPLYL
-563 AKKADMY
+563 TKKADMY
-570 LPQFKWYDTLRP
+570 LPQFKWYDALRP
-582 QSPEDIYD
+582 KTPDDIYD
-590 VSEEKRQLIQTIE
+590 VSDELKELMRSIE

-609 SGSNATAPAA
+609 SGSGANKPSVPTGNASAITTETP
-619 TVIPQNNNNDNQGT
+619 VQP
-633 NPKPDNNSHE
+633 

>member
-1 MPAQHNKRLRTSG
+1 MAVYSG
-14 NSGNASHGSA
+14 KQYRNGAS
-24 ARWLHTL
+24 RWRQVI
-31 VALGM
+31 VACCV
-36 MALVMSPMWA
+36 MALMMSPMLWA
-46 SSQIG
+46 QQP
-51 RTVKQ
+51 Q
-56 RPAATQQTSSTVK
+56 RSTRVRAAAPRSSTIK
-69 RPTNPQPPQAAR
+69 RPTNPQHAQAAR
-81 KGAKGKNVKR
+81 KGSKGRSVSR
-91 ITPQIPNANRNQT
+91 ITPQIPKANRNQT

-111 ADLLRAD
+111 ADILKAN
-118 EAISRDYQVLK
+118 EYISRDYQVLK

-153 SLDAFGHVRMTQGDT
+153 SLDAFGNVRMTQGDT

-178 YGEQGV
+178 YGDQGV

-228 TELKSQFGRYEL
+228 TELKSQYGRYEL

-247 SRNVH
+247 SRDVH
-252 LVNDQYEMFTDMLEY
+252 LINDRYEMFTDMLDY
-267 NTQSH
+267 NTQTH
-272 VAHIT
+272 IAHIT
-277 TKTLIVSDSNTIN
+277 SETLIVSDSNTIN

-298 SADDATLYERSLITA
+298 SADDATLYERAVITA

-323 VYYNRKHNYGE
+323 VYYNRKRNYGE

-349 LDGDR
+349 LDGDY
-354 GYHDDNVHYSYVT
+354 GYHDDNAHYSYVT
-367 GRARAREFSQKDTIY
+367 RRARAREFSQKDTIY

-391 INYVVNDS
+391 INHVVNDS

-408 AFNQVRFFRSDVQG
+408 AFNQVRFYRNDVQG

-429 SEADTIINMYRHA
+429 SEADTIINMYNHA

-450 IFGDEINIHLN
+450 IFGDEINVHLN

-466 WATLPTGGFMAE
+466 WAMLPLGGFMAE

-490 KKMKAWFENKELRQL
+490 KKMKAWFEEKELRRL

-511 QVIMFPE
+511 QVIMFPQ

-526 MVNAESSHMRLNLK
+526 MVSAESSYMRLNLK
-540 AKQEVDRITL
+540 PKQEVDRITM
-550 WPEVTGKVTPLYL
+550 WPEVSGKVTPLYL
-563 AKKADMY
+563 AKKADLY
-570 LPQFKWYDTLRP
+570 LPQFQWYDALRP
-582 QSPEDIYD
+582 KSPDDIYD
-590 VSEEKRQLIQTIE
+590 VSEELKQLMRTIQ

-609 SGSNATAPAA
+609 AGANAGLASSSPDQAA
-619 TVIPQNNNNDNQGT
+619 SETTLQNSD
-633 NPKPDNNSHE
+633 PSHE

>member
-1 MPAQHNKRLRTSG
+1 MSASPDKRPWSVNSRLR
-14 NSGNASHGSA
+14 HVIA
-24 ARWLHTL
+24 ACC
-31 VALGM
+31 V
-36 MALVMSPMWA
+36 MALMMSPVVLA
-46 SSQIG
+46 Q
-51 RTVKQ
+51 T
-56 RPAATQQTSSTVK
+56 TSSRGIKPRVTQPVK
-69 RPTNPQPPQAAR
+69 KKPAPTNPQPAQAAR
-81 KGAKGKNVKR
+81 KGAKGPTVSR
-91 ITPQIPNANRNQT
+91 ITPQIPKANRNQT

-111 ADLLRAD
+111 ADVLSAN
-118 EAISRDYQVLK
+118 EAISTDYQVLK

-178 YGEQGV
+178 YGNQGV
-184 AELRSNVRL
+184 AELRHNVRL

-228 TELKSQFGRYEL
+228 TELSSQYGRYEL

-247 SRNVH
+247 SRDVH
-252 LVNDQYEMFTDMLEY
+252 LVNDRYEMFTELLDY

-272 VAHIT
+272 IAHIT
-277 TKTLIVSDSNTIN
+277 SETLIVSDSNTIN

-298 SADDATLYERSLITA
+298 SADDATLYERALIKA
-313 KDGKTLLGDT
+313 KDGKTLQGDT
-323 VYYNRKHNYGE
+323 VYYNRSHNYGE

-349 LDGDR
+349 LDGDY
-354 GYHDDNVHYSYVT
+354 GYHDDNAHYSYVT
-367 GRARAREFSQKDTIY
+367 RRARAREFSQKDTIY

-391 INYVVNDS
+391 INHVVNDS

-408 AFNQVRFFRSDVQG
+408 AFNQVRFYRSDVQG

-442 VVWNLERQ
+442 VVWNQERQ

-490 KKMKAWFENKELRQL
+490 KKMKAWFEEKELRRL

-511 QVIMFPE
+511 QVIMFPQ

-526 MVNAESSHMRLNLK
+526 MVNAESSYMRLNLK
-540 AKQEVDRITL
+540 PKQEVDRITM
-550 WPEVTGKVTPLYL
+550 WPEVSGKVTPLYL
-563 AKKADMY
+563 ARKADMY
-570 LPQFKWYDTLRP
+570 LPQFHWYDMLRP
-582 QSPEDIYD
+582 QSPDDIFD
-590 VSEEKRQLIQTIE
+590 LTEEQRNLWKSVE

-609 SGSNATAPAA
+609 SGSNAGVVTLP
-619 TVIPQNNNNDNQGT
+619 TQDNETTLQ
-633 NPKPDNNSHE
+633 PVEMP

>member
-1 MPAQHNKRLRTSG
+1 MPASSNMRQWTVNKRWR
-14 NSGNASHGSA
+14 H
-24 ARWLHTL
+24 L
-31 VALGM
+31 VAVCCLMGLM
-36 MALVMSPMWA
+36 MSPMVWA
-46 SSQIG
+46 QNPSRPVKS
-51 RTVKQ
+51 RT
-56 RPAATQQTSSTVK
+56 TQQVNK
-69 RPTNPQPPQAAR
+69 HKPTNPQSPQAAR
-81 KGAKGKNVKR
+81 KGSKGPTVKR
-91 ITPQIPNANRNQT
+91 ITPQIPKANRNQT

-111 ADLLRAD
+111 ADILKAN
-118 EAISRDYQVLK
+118 EAVSTDYQVLK

-178 YGEQGV
+178 YGDQGV

-228 TELKSQFGRYEL
+228 TELSSKYGRYEL

-247 SRNVH
+247 SRDVH
-252 LVNDQYEMFTDMLEY
+252 LVNDRYEMFTDLLDY
-267 NTQSH
+267 NTQN
-272 VAHIT
+272 HIARIT
-277 TKTLIVSDSNTIN
+277 SETLIVSDSNTIN
-290 TTNGWYNT
+290 TSNGWYNT
-298 SADDATLYERSLITA
+298 SADDATLYERALITA
-313 KDGKTLLGDT
+313 KDGKTLQGDT
-323 VYYNRKHNYGE
+323 VYYNRNRNYGE
-334 ARGNVVITDPSNKVI
+334 ASGNVVITDPSNKVI
-349 LDGDR
+349 LDGDY
-354 GYHDDNVHYSYVT
+354 GYHDDNAHYSYVT
-367 GRARAREFSQKDTIY
+367 RRARAREFSQKDTIY

-391 INYVVNDS
+391 INHIVNDS

-408 AFNQVRFFRSDVQG
+408 AFNQVRFYRSDVQG

-490 KKMKAWFENKELRQL
+490 KKMKAWFEEKELRRL

-511 QVIMFPE
+511 QVIMFPQE
-518 EKDSTYNK
+518 EDSTYNK
-526 MVNAESSHMRLNLK
+526 MVNAESSYLRLNLK
-540 AKQEVDRITL
+540 PKQEVDRITM
-550 WPEVTGKVTPLYL
+550 WPEVSGKVSPLYL
-563 AKKADMY
+563 TKKADMY
-570 LPQFKWYDTLRP
+570 LPQFKWYDALRP
-582 QSPEDIYD
+582 KTPDDIYD
-590 VSEEKRQLIQTIE
+590 VSDELKELMRSIE

-609 SGSNATAPAA
+609 SGSGANKPSVPTGNASAITTETP
-619 TVIPQNNNNDNQGT
+619 VQP
-633 NPKPDNNSHE
+633 

>member
-1 MPAQHNKRLRTSG
+1 MAVYSG
-14 NSGNASHGSA
+14 KQYPNGAS
-24 ARWLHTL
+24 RWRQVI
-31 VALGM
+31 VACCV
-36 MALVMSPMWA
+36 MALMMSPMLWA
-46 SSQIG
+46 QQP
-51 RTVKQ
+51 Q
-56 RPAATQQTSSTVK
+56 RSTRVRAAAPRSSTIK
-69 RPTNPQPPQAAR
+69 RPTNPQPAQAAR
-81 KGAKGKNVKR
+81 KGSKGRSVSR
-91 ITPQIPNANRNQT
+91 ITPQIPKANRNQT

-111 ADLLRAD
+111 ADILKAN
-118 EAISRDYQVLK
+118 EYISRDYQVLK

-153 SLDAFGHVRMTQGDT
+153 SLDAFGNVRMTQGDT

-178 YGEQGV
+178 YGDQGV

-228 TELKSQFGRYEL
+228 TELKSQYGRYEL

-247 SRNVH
+247 SRDVH
-252 LVNDQYEMFTDMLEY
+252 LINDRYEMFTDMLDY
-267 NTQSH
+267 NTQTH
-272 VAHIT
+272 IAHIT
-277 TKTLIVSDSNTIN
+277 SETLIVSDSNTIN

-298 SADDATLYERSLITA
+298 SADDATLYERAVITA

-323 VYYNRKHNYGE
+323 VYYNRKRNYGE

-349 LDGDR
+349 LDGDY
-354 GYHDDNVHYSYVT
+354 GYHDDNAHYSYVT
-367 GRARAREFSQKDTIY
+367 RRARAREFSQKDTIY

-391 INYVVNDS
+391 INHVVNDS

-408 AFNQVRFFRSDVQG
+408 AFNQVRFYRNDVQG

-429 SEADTIINMYRHA
+429 SEADTIINMYNHA

-450 IFGDEINIHLN
+450 IFGDEINVHLN

-466 WATLPTGGFMAE
+466 WAMLPLGGFMAE

-490 KKMKAWFENKELRQL
+490 KKMKAWFEEKELRRL

-511 QVIMFPE
+511 QVIMFPR

-526 MVNAESSHMRLNLK
+526 MVSAESSYMRLNLK
-540 AKQEVDRITL
+540 PKQEVDRITM
-550 WPEVTGKVTPLYL
+550 WPEVSGKVTPLYL
-563 AKKADMY
+563 AKKADLY
-570 LPQFKWYDTLRP
+570 LPQFQWYDALRP
-582 QSPEDIYD
+582 KSPDDIYD
-590 VSEEKRQLIQTIE
+590 VSEELKQLMRTIQ

-609 SGSNATAPAA
+609 AGANAGLASSSPDQAA
-619 TVIPQNNNNDNQGT
+619 SETTLQNSD
-633 NPKPDNNSHE
+633 PSHE

>member
-1 MPAQHNKRLRTSG
+1 MLGSHYKRYSTV
-14 NSGNASHGSA
+14 NN
-24 ARWLHTL
+24 RWWHAL
-31 VALGM
+31 VACCLM
-36 MALVMSPMWA
+36 VLLMSPVVWA
-46 SSQIG
+46 
-51 RTVKQ
+51 Q
-56 RPAATQQTSSTVK
+56 RPSRAVKPRAAYQSTGKK
-69 RPTNPQPPQAAR
+69 RPTNPQPVQAAR
-81 KGAKGKNVKR
+81 KGSKGPKVSR
-91 ITPQIPNANRNQT
+91 ITPQIPKANRNQT

-111 ADLLRAD
+111 ADILKAN
-118 EAISRDYQVLK
+118 EAISTDYQVLT

-144 SAYFYAETS
+144 SAYFYAQTS
-153 SLDAFGHVRMTQGDT
+153 SLDAFGNVRMTQGDT

-178 YGEQGV
+178 YGDQGV

-228 TELKSQFGRYEL
+228 TELTSQYGRYEL

-252 LVNDQYEMFTDMLEY
+252 LVNDRYEMFTDLLDY

-272 VAHIT
+272 IAHIT
-277 TKTLIVSDSNTIN
+277 SETLIVSDSNTIN

-298 SADDATLYERSLITA
+298 SADDATLYQRSLITA

-323 VYYNRKHNYGE
+323 VYYNRKRNYGE
-334 ARGNVVITDPSNKVI
+334 ARGDVIITDPSNKVI
-349 LDGDR
+349 LDGDY
-354 GYHDDNVHYSYVT
+354 GYHDDNAHYSYVT
-367 GRARAREFSQKDTIY
+367 GRARAREFSQQDTIY

-391 INYVVNDS
+391 INHVVNDT

-408 AFNQVRFFRSDVQG
+408 AFNQVRFYRNDIQG

-429 SEADTIINMYRHA
+429 SEADSIINMYRHA

-450 IFGDEINIHLN
+450 IFGDEINVHLV

-478 HLGEIYYDQLSG
+478 HLGETYYDQLSG

-511 QVIMFPE
+511 QVIMFPQE
-518 EKDSTYNK
+518 DDSTYNK
-526 MVNAESSHMRLNLK
+526 MVNAESSYMRLNLK
-540 AKQEVDRITL
+540 AKQEVDRIVM
-550 WPEVTGKVTPLYL
+550 WPEVSGKVTPLFL
-563 AKKADMY
+563 AKRADLY
-570 LPQFKWYDTLRP
+570 LPQFKWYDLLRP
-582 QSPEDIYD
+582 KSPDDIFDLTDEQRRLWQS
-590 VSEEKRQLIQTIE
+590 VE

-609 SGSNATAPAA
+609 TGSGASVSQAE
-619 TVIPQNNNNDNQGT
+619 G
-633 NPKPDNNSHE
+633 NSSVTLQEK

>member
-1 MPAQHNKRLRTSG
+1 MAVYSG
-14 NSGNASHGSA
+14 KQYRSGAS
-24 ARWLHTL
+24 RWRQVI
-31 VALGM
+31 VACCV
-36 MALVMSPMWA
+36 MALMMSPMLWA
-46 SSQIG
+46 QQP
-51 RTVKQ
+51 Q
-56 RPAATQQTSSTVK
+56 RSTRVRAAAPRSSTIK
-69 RPTNPQPPQAAR
+69 RPTNPQPAQAAR
-81 KGAKGKNVKR
+81 KGSKGRSVSR
-91 ITPQIPNANRNQT
+91 ITPQIPKANRNQT

-111 ADLLRAD
+111 ADILKAN
-118 EAISRDYQVLK
+118 EYISRDYQVLK

-153 SLDAFGHVRMTQGDT
+153 SLDAFGNVRMTQGDT

-178 YGEQGV
+178 YGDQGV

-228 TELKSQFGRYEL
+228 TELKSQYGRYEL

-247 SRNVH
+247 SRDVH
-252 LVNDQYEMFTDMLEY
+252 LINDRYEMFTDMLDY
-267 NTQSH
+267 NTQTH
-272 VAHIT
+272 IAHIT
-277 TKTLIVSDSNTIN
+277 SETLIVSDSNTIN

-298 SADDATLYERSLITA
+298 SADDATLYERAVITA

-323 VYYNRKHNYGE
+323 VYYNRKRNYGE

-349 LDGDR
+349 LDGDY
-354 GYHDDNVHYSYVT
+354 GYHDDNAHYSYVT
-367 GRARAREFSQKDTIY
+367 RRARAREFSQKDTIY

-391 INYVVNDS
+391 INHVVNDS

-408 AFNQVRFFRSDVQG
+408 AFNQVRFYRNDVQG
-422 ICDSLQL
+422 ISDSLQL
-429 SEADTIINMYRHA
+429 SEADTIINMYNHA

-450 IFGDEINIHLN
+450 IFGDEINVHLN

-466 WATLPTGGFMAE
+466 WAMLPLGGFMAE

-490 KKMKAWFENKELRQL
+490 KKMKAWFEEKELRRL

-511 QVIMFPE
+511 QVIMFPQ

-526 MVNAESSHMRLNLK
+526 MVSAESSYMRLNLK
-540 AKQEVDRITL
+540 PKQEVDRITM
-550 WPEVTGKVTPLYL
+550 WPEVSGKVTPLYL
-563 AKKADMY
+563 AKKADLY
-570 LPQFKWYDTLRP
+570 LPQFQWYDALRP
-582 QSPEDIYD
+582 KSPDDIYD
-590 VSEEKRQLIQTIE
+590 VSEELKQLMRTIQ

-609 SGSNATAPAA
+609 AGANAGLASSSPDQAA
-619 TVIPQNNNNDNQGT
+619 SETTLQNSD
-633 NPKPDNNSHE
+633 PSHE

>member
-1 MPAQHNKRLRTSG
+1 MSASPDKRPWSVNSRLR
-14 NSGNASHGSA
+14 HVIA
-24 ARWLHTL
+24 ACC
-31 VALGM
+31 V
-36 MALVMSPMWA
+36 MALMMSPVVLA
-46 SSQIG
+46 Q
-51 RTVKQ
+51 T
-56 RPAATQQTSSTVK
+56 TSSRSIKPRVTQPVK
-69 RPTNPQPPQAAR
+69 KKPAPTNPQPAQAAR
-81 KGAKGKNVKR
+81 KGAKGPTVSR
-91 ITPQIPNANRNQT
+91 ITPQIPKANRNQT

-111 ADLLRAD
+111 ADVLSAN
-118 EAISRDYQVLK
+118 EAISTDYQVLK

-178 YGEQGV
+178 YGNQGV
-184 AELRSNVRL
+184 AELRHNVRL

-228 TELKSQFGRYEL
+228 TELSSQYGRYEL

-247 SRNVH
+247 SRDVH
-252 LVNDQYEMFTDMLEY
+252 LVNDRYEMFTELLDY

-272 VAHIT
+272 IAHIT
-277 TKTLIVSDSNTIN
+277 SETLIVSDSNTIN

-298 SADDATLYERSLITA
+298 SADDATLYERALIKA
-313 KDGKTLLGDT
+313 KDGKTLQGDT
-323 VYYNRKHNYGE
+323 VYYNRSHNYGE

-349 LDGDR
+349 LDGDY
-354 GYHDDNVHYSYVT
+354 GYHDDNAHYSYVT
-367 GRARAREFSQKDTIY
+367 RRARAREFSQKDTIY

-391 INYVVNDS
+391 INHVVNDS

-408 AFNQVRFFRSDVQG
+408 AFNQVRFYRSDVQG

-490 KKMKAWFENKELRQL
+490 KKMKAWFEEKELRRL

-511 QVIMFPE
+511 QVIMFPQ

-526 MVNAESSHMRLNLK
+526 MVNAESSYMRLNLK
-540 AKQEVDRITL
+540 PKQEVDRITM
-550 WPEVTGKVTPLYL
+550 WPEVSGKVTPLYL
-563 AKKADMY
+563 ARKADMY
-570 LPQFKWYDTLRP
+570 LPQFHWYDMLRP
-582 QSPEDIYD
+582 QSPDDIFD
-590 VSEEKRQLIQTIE
+590 LTEEQRNLWKSVE

-609 SGSNATAPAA
+609 SGSNAGVVTLP
-619 TVIPQNNNNDNQGT
+619 TQDKETTLQPVEMP
-633 NPKPDNNSHE
+633 

>member
-1 MPAQHNKRLRTSG
+1 MSFFEKQRVSG
-14 NSGNASHGSA
+14 
-24 ARWLHTL
+24 ARWQHAV
-31 VALGM
+31 VACCIMALM
-36 MALVMSPMWA
+36 MAPMVLA
-46 SSQIG
+46 QNPS
-51 RTVKQ
+51 RAVKTRVAQPQ
-56 RPAATQQTSSTVK
+56 RVNKHKPS
-69 RPTNPQPPQAAR
+69 NPQPAQAAR
-81 KGAKGKNVKR
+81 KGAKGPKVSR
-91 ITPQIPNANRNQT
+91 ITPQIPKANRTQT

-111 ADLLRAD
+111 ADILSAN
-118 EAISRDYQVLK
+118 EAVSTDYQVLK
-129 GNVRFRRGDMYMFCD
+129 GNVRFRRGNMYMFCD
-144 SAYFYAETS
+144 SAYFYPETS
-153 SLDAFGHVRMTQGDT
+153 SLDAFGNVRMTEADT

-178 YGEQGV
+178 YGDQGV

-228 TELKSQFGRYEL
+228 TELSSQFGRYEL

-252 LVNDQYEMFTDMLEY
+252 LINDRYEMFTDLLDY

-272 VAHIT
+272 IAKISSQ
-277 TKTLIVSDSNTIN
+277 TLIVSDSNTIN

-298 SADDATLYERSLITA
+298 SADDATLYERALLTA
-313 KDGKTLLGDT
+313 KDGKTLEGDT
-323 VYYNRKHNYGE
+323 VYYNRNRNYGE

-349 LDGDR
+349 LDGDY
-354 GYHDDNVHYSYVT
+354 GYHDDNAHYSYVT
-367 GRARAREFSQKDTIY
+367 RHARAREFSQKDTIY

-391 INYVVNDS
+391 INHIVNDS

-408 AFNQVRFFRSDVQG
+408 AFNQVRFYRSDVQG

-429 SEADTIINMYRHA
+429 SEADTIINMYNHA

-450 IFGDEINIHLN
+450 IFGDEINVHLN

-466 WATLPTGGFMAE
+466 WATLPIGGFMAE

-490 KKMKAWFENKELRQL
+490 KKMKAWFEEKELRRL

-526 MVNAESSHMRLNLK
+526 MVNAESSYMRLNLK
-540 AKQEVDRITL
+540 PKQEVDRITM
-550 WPEVTGKVTPLYL
+550 WPEVSGKVTPLYL
-563 AKKADMY
+563 AKKSDLY
-570 LPQFKWYDTLRP
+570 LPQFQWYDALRP
-582 QSPEDIYD
+582 KSPEDIYD
-590 VSEEKRQLIQTIE
+590 VSDELKQLMQSIQS
-603 GGTRRR
+603 GTRRR
-609 SGSNATAPAA
+609 SGSNASLTASPIADESKQSSSS
-619 TVIPQNNNNDNQGT
+619 TLQT
-633 NPKPDNNSHE
+633 SESHE